1 MSEHG
6 LNKREGNGKSMG
18 ESSAKDK
25 DKCQNLFSGIPG
37 LERRWMKN
45 CGRRICV
52 LRVSRLEA
60 LRELTSSRSDIKLTV
75 VMSDGRPL
83 GDSARRMKM
92 TKPALT
98 SGSFPIQQS
107 DSLSL
112 AVNVNFYFQYFHNLK
127 NNSDAIRILLQKR
140 SKRSLVNKIIAE
152 CSMNLADIIQAPL
165 EEGSVLM
172 LHSTGR
178 LKHTQKSVNEP
189 IVRLHVQ
196 LESLP
201 VDFSDISRWWPE
213 VDDDNANERELILS
227 GEDQASEDEEEDMLE
242 SEEDE
247 DEWVERFDTVDE
259 HGVDLIDEV
268 EEDVFPTSN
277 TIASTN
283 IDRENGAKNFRSKVL
298 KGTKKI
304 ASMTLTPV
312 RVVRNQYARIR
323 AKNQKEHASSAAVGD
338 LEEEAGEDE
347 AVFDDGVL
355 HMAGF
360 DRRASEDVGGEHS
373 EVTARVESI
382 LSDSASL
389 DGGSLVLLC
398 NHSSSRGRY
407 LYDVLTRRDSEA
419 RASTSQDLGR
429 FCVKIACYLEIRAAV
444 AVISAHLRKQQRQD
458 RSAVMRIGILGGDSF
473 LHLFLQEMLNC
484 QAEPCF
490 KIFLIPLGRGGRDSL
505 VAQLI
510 SSKDSEYLRLFC
522 SELWESS
529 FEIADGEADFWMEA
543 VETRVHELLFH
554 YLSQAKWTFKLVVG
568 EAFIT
573 CADSMTGSN
582 PIPSLIEEPGYAGIV
597 RQHTLPLISSLS
609 VRAIEEVTTSG
620 LCAAADPVQEGPSA
634 NSVLD
639 VKLDFWVTN
648 GGGEALKAVCMR
660 SFKERNKRIRS
671 SVNVTRNSGGGHVIR
686 ADVSRLICS
695 AANPKANFFSV
706 IVDGLRMSPVRFISI
721 SPHLSSTLINS
732 LPIATFCEI

>member
-75 VMSDGRPL
+75 VMSDGRRL
-83 GDSARRMKM
+83 GNSARRMKM
-92 TKPALT
+92 SKPALT

-213 VDDDNANERELILS
+213 VDDDNANERELMLS
-227 GEDQASEDEEEDMLE
+227 GEDQASEDEEEEMLE
-242 SEEDE
+242 SEDDE

-259 HGVDLIDEV
+259 HGVDLISEVEV

-277 TIASTN
+277 TIASTS
-283 IDRENGAKNFRSKVL
+283 IDRENVAKNFRSKML

-360 DRRASEDVGGEHS
+360 DRSLSEDVGGEHS

-419 RASTSQDLGR
+419 RTSTSQDLGR

-444 AVISAHLRKQQRQD
+444 AVISAQLRKQQRQE

-510 SSKDSEYLRLFC
+510 SSKDSEYFRLFC

-529 FEIADGEADFWMEA
+529 FETADGEADFWMEGNAPFASSSLTLPAA

-554 YLSQAKWTFKLVVG
+554 YLSHAKWTFKLVVG
-568 EAFIT
+568 EVE
-573 CADSMTGSN
+573 G
-582 PIPSLIEEPGYAGIV
+582 EEKEEGGQACLTASACRP
-597 RQHTLPLISSLS
+597 SSL
-609 VRAIEEVTTSG
+609 
-620 LCAAADPVQEGPSA
+620 VQTA
-634 NSVLD
+634 
-639 VKLDFWVTN
+639 
-648 GGGEALKAVCMR
+648 
-660 SFKERNKRIRS
+660 
-671 SVNVTRNSGGGHVIR
+671 
-686 ADVSRLICS
+686 
-695 AANPKANFFSV
+695 
-706 IVDGLRMSPVRFISI
+706 
-721 SPHLSSTLINS
+721 
-732 LPIATFCEI
+732 